1 MADYYPLIS
10 RAVAAL
16 EKNNGENR
24 RAIYERARHALLA
37 QLRGVTPALEES
49 DITRERLALEESIR
63 KVEAESAR
71 QFVEASRQ
79 MSAAKLRQ
87 SRQWDEP
94 SKVGPP
100 EARPAEPRR
109 WDEVEPPGSAPRRYV
124 SPPPQAPQES
134 APAAPQE
141 PTRRAWSPAAS
152 PRAMPDAQ
160 HSDSIFDRPLP
171 PAPSARDAGSGGE
184 HRSPFDVAPKDVRG
198 GVTAEEVGGA
208 VAWAEESEREGDATA
223 PAPEP
228 GRGRRFFDRL
238 KFGRSEP
245 RVSEPQAP
253 QEPMFEP
260 QARHER
266 MFESR
271 GRQERMFEPP
281 PHEPPAHEP
290 SPHEPSP
297 HEFSQPMLESSYA
310 VDDAQPPAHDAHAPT
325 DAIDDEY
332 VYEESEED
340 LAPRRTYRGLIR
352 GLIAAAAVV
361 LVVGIGVW
369 QWPNMVALYRSFR
382 APAVDTAH
390 DAPPPAATRPK
401 ITDRIE
407 PSSPQTPAAPAPA
420 TQAAVPAAQKVVLY
434 EEDPADPNGKRFVGS
449 AIWRTETV
457 TPGPGQ
463 PPELA
468 IRADVEV
475 PERKLAMTWS
485 LRRNTDKGLPATH
498 TVEIMFKLPADFPSG
513 GISNVPGI
521 LMKQAEQTRGTP
533 LAGLAVKVTP
543 GFYLIGLSNAE
554 TDKDRNLQLLKER
567 AWFDIPVVYNNNRRA
582 ILALEKG
589 TPGERVFADAFK
601 AWKQ

>member
-24 RAIYERARHALLA
+24 RALYERARAALLA

-63 KVEAESAR
+63 KVEAEAAR

-79 MSAAKLRQ
+79 MSAAKIRQ

-94 SKVGPP
+94 SKVRST

-109 WDEVEPPGSAPRRYV
+109 WDEVEPPASAPRRYV
-124 SPPPQAPQES
+124 SPPSPAPQES
-134 APAAPQE
+134 APASPQE
-141 PTRRAWSPAAS
+141 TARRAWSPVAS
-152 PRAMPDAQ
+152 PRSLPDAPR
-160 HSDSIFDRPLP
+160 SDSIFDRPLP
-171 PAPSARDAGSGGE
+171 PAPSARDAGSVDE
-184 HRSPFDVAPKDVRG
+184 QRSLFEPAPRDV
-198 GVTAEEVGGA
+198 GVPSEDVGGA
-208 VAWAEESEREGDATA
+208 AAWAEKSERDGDVAA

-228 GRGRRFFDRL
+228 NRGRRFFDRL

-245 RVSEPQAP
+245 RPSEPETP
-253 QEPMFEP
+253 QERMFEP
-260 QARHER
+260 QA
-266 MFESR
+266 
-271 GRQERMFEPP
+271 RQERMFEPREP
-281 PHEPPAHEP
+281 RPHEG
-290 SPHEPSP
+290 
-297 HEFSQPMLESSYA
+297 FSEPMLESSYA
-310 VDDAQPPAHDAHAPT
+310 VDDAQPPAQDRYAST
-325 DAIDDEY
+325 DAIDDDY
-332 VYEESEED
+332 AYEEADED
-340 LAPRRTYRGLIR
+340 VAPRRRRYGDLIKGLV
-352 GLIAAAAVV
+352 AAAIVVV
-361 LVVGIGVW
+361 LVGIGVW

-382 APAVDTAH
+382 APAVDTAR
-390 DAPPPAATRPK
+390 DVPPPAATRPK

-407 PSSPQTPAAPAPA
+407 PGSPQAPATPAPG

-498 TVEIMFKLPADFPSG
+498 TVEIMFKVPPDFPSG

-567 AWFDIPVVYNNNRRA
+567 SWFDIPVVYNNNRRA